1 MSMIFGGTS
10 INLPP
15 GIQYGF
21 GSEEH
26 DIICFRCGECCIKYH
41 VRLSLVEA
49 RRIADELRLAFDDWL
64 DRYTDKDWQRY
75 ESFVLRWRNGECI
88 FLERV
93 KGSNK
98 TRCLIHQV
106 KPEVCK
112 IWTSSLNRREC
123 REGLAKYWSLTV
135 SPSGQLEGAGEKLSG
150 FYSFLKSLTPSNDIE
165 SRYAV
170 F

>member
-1 MSMIFGGTS
+1 MFGGTS
-10 INLPP
+10 LNLPP
-15 GIQYGF
+15 YIPYGF

-49 RRIADELRLAFDDWL
+49 RRIADELGLAFDDWL
-64 DRYTDKDWQRY
+64 DRYTDKDWQRD

-98 TRCLIHQV
+98 TCCLIHRV

-112 IWTSSLNRREC
+112 IWTPSLNRREC
-123 REGLAKYWSLTV
+123 REGLAKCWGLTV
-135 SPSGQLEGAGEKLSG
+135 NSLGQIEGTEEKLRELR
-150 FYSFLKSLTPSNDIE
+150 SFIDSLALSSEPQ
-165 SRYAV
+165 
-170 F
+170 

>member
-1 MSMIFGGTS
+1 MFGGAS
-10 INLPP
+10 LNLPP

-21 GSEEH
+21 GSKEH

-41 VRLSLVEA
+41 VRLSLAEA
-49 RRIADELRLAFDDWL
+49 RRIADELGLAFDDWL
-64 DRYTDKDWQRY
+64 DRYTDKDWQRD

-98 TRCLIHQV
+98 TRCLIHEV

-112 IWTSSLNRREC
+112 IWTPSLNRREC
-123 REGLAKYWSLTV
+123 QQGLVKYWRLTV
-135 SPSGQLEGAGEKLSG
+135 SPFEELEGRKEDLRD
-150 FYSFLKSLTPSNDIE
+150 FYSFLKSLEFSNHP
-165 SRYAV
+165 
-170 F
+170 

>member
-1 MSMIFGGTS
+1 MSMIFGGIS
-10 INLPP
+10 LNLPP
-15 GIQYGF
+15 GIQFGF

-26 DIICFRCGECCIKYH
+26 DTICFRCGECCVKYR
-41 VRLSLVEA
+41 VRLSLVGA
-49 RRIADELRLAFDDWL
+49 HRIADWLGLGFDDWL
-64 DRYTDKDWQRY
+64 DRYTDKDWQQDK
-75 ESFVLRWRNGECI
+75 SFVLRWLNGECV

-98 TRCLIHQV
+98 TCCLIHEV

-112 IWTSSLNRREC
+112 IWTPSLNRREC

-135 SPSGQLEGAGEKLSG
+135 SPSGQLEGAEEKLSG
-150 FYSFLKSLTPSNDIE
+150 FYSFLKSLISSNDIE
-165 SRYAV
+165 SRYVV